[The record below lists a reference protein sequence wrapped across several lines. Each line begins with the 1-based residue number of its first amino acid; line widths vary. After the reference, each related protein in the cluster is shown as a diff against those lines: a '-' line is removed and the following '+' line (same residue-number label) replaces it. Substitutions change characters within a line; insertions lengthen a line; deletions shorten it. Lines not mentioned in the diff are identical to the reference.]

1 MTTESKEEFKYQE
14 ENNALS
20 NIGMTLVICSSKAVL
35 MGCLLPLCHHFQPLI
50 KAQRFFQWQAPHR
63 RAPSSSK
70 RIVSST
76 VSPSSKHT
84 DSKTASKL
92 SKPNDSPTA
101 RPAPVKP
108 Q

>member
-35 MGCLLPLCHHFQPLI
+35 MGCLLPLCHHFQPPYRSTTILPP
-50 KAQRFFQWQAPHR
+50 QSPHP

-70 RIVSST
+70 RTVSST

-92 SKPNDSPTA
+92 SEPNDSPTA
-101 RPAPVKP
+101 RPAPVKA